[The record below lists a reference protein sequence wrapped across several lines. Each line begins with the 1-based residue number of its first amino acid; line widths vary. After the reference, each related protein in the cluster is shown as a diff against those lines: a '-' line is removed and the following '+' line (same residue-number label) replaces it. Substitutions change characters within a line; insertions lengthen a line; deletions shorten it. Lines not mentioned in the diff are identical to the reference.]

1 MKQTGLVRQC
11 KGEGHYFI
19 GIMVEGRERQT
30 YIWKCFLIKKH
41 KDFEFF
47 FSLSFFLNFC

>member
-19 GIMVEGRERQT
+19 GIMVEGRE
-30 YIWKCFLIKKH
+30 KLI
-41 KDFEFF
+41 
-47 FSLSFFLNFC
+47 SGNVS